1 MPRQVSTPRTSED
14 GKLLLEVTGARVPK
28 GYEPVHG
35 KHSDANKFETT
46 MGREGHIFMAS
57 LDGQNDTLGVTD
69 DAESASG
76 NGTVVAILKRIR
88 TLLGQVVLAAGTAI
102 IGKVGID
109 QTTDG
114 TTNRVVAKISQT
126 AGENVVAVTSSALP
140 TGASTLAKQDT
151 IIGHVDGIETLIGTT
166 NTNIG
171 TTNTNIGA
179 TTDAES
185 TTGNGT
191 FIALLKRVRT
201 LLTAVFEA
209 VITLGQAI
217 GTAKAILVA
226 GSDGTNLR
234 AISTTNTGAVNTV
247 LAGSNV
253 QDVTFHNGA
262 TVVASGTV
270 LTVGGYKIL
279 TVEVSGT
286 STSRNIEFMARGPA
300 GINRPIMGIR
310 LNDLATSASTNSTG
324 EIWQFD
330 ISGLSSV
337 LMNLADVVGGNVTV
351 QGKVMA

>member
-14 GKLLLEVTGARVPK
+14 GKLLLEATGARVPK

-191 FIALLKRVRT
+191 FIAILKRVRT

-209 VITLGQAI
+209 IITPGAAI
-217 GTAKAILVA
+217 GTSKSIKVA
-226 GSDGTNLR
+226 GSDGTNVR
-234 AISTTNTGAVNTV
+234 DISTTSTGAVNVQLLGSIQTLVSAPATGQKTV
-247 LAGSNV
+247 TATAAELFAGVSVRANRRRLRIKNE
-253 QDVTFHNGA
+253 DPFLRLRIGPSAVTQQNGFPVEPFSTVEFDFDPA
-262 TVVASGTV
+262 TPVVIFGTSEGAA
-270 LTVGGYKIL
+270 LTV
-279 TVEVSGT
+279 
-286 STSRNIEFMARGPA
+286 
-300 GINRPIMGIR
+300 
-310 LNDLATSASTNSTG
+310 
-324 EIWQFD
+324 
-330 ISGLSSV
+330 SV
-337 LMNLADVVGGNVTV
+337 WEE
-351 QGKVMA
+351 

>member
-1 MPRQVSTPRTSED
+1 MPDDNRLLVETNPTPGRRA
-14 GKLLLEVTGARVPK
+14 GFLAQHRVK
-28 GYEPVHG
+28 GTLYNEPTEGQNGHQSVR
-35 KHSDANKFETT
+35 SD
-46 MGREGHIFMAS
+46 
-57 LDGQNDTLGVTD
+57 DGQFATF
-69 DAESASG
+69 
-76 NGTVVAILKRIR
+76 
-88 TLLGQVVLAAGTAI
+88 
-102 IGKVGID
+102 
-109 QTTDG
+109 
-114 TTNRVVAKISQT
+114 
-126 AGENVVAVTSSALP
+126 
-140 TGASTLAKQDT
+140 
-151 IIGHVDGIETLIGTT
+151 
-166 NTNIG
+166 
-171 TTNTNIGA
+171 GA